1 MSNTLASGWTPVSN
15 EATMLETWEN
25 EGDRYGRSN
34 TRAGS
39 PMRADAE
46 KLELWESEGGRT
58 GQGRPD
64 MFRILIV
71 DNDMRSADSLEV
83 LLNAADYSNTRV
95 AYSAL
100 GALAV
105 AAEFCPNVAL
115 LEVGLLDMDSNEL
128 AQMLRERAQLQRLR
142 LIAMTDS
149 RQHLGREDARNAGF
163 ERYLLKPLATAD
175 VVSLL
180 TIQPHSGSILQR

>member
-1 MSNTLASGWTPVSN
+1 MSNTLDPSWAPVSN
-15 EATMLETWEN
+15 QETMLEIWES
-25 EGDRYGRSN
+25 EGDHYGRSN
-34 TRAGS
+34 TRGGS

-46 KLELWESEGGRT
+46 NLELWESEGGRT
-58 GQGRPD
+58 GLGHPD

-71 DNDMRSADSLEV
+71 DNDLRSAVSLEE

-95 AYSAL
+95 AYSAR

-128 AQMLRERAQLQRLR
+128 AQMQPERAQLHRLR

-149 RQHLGREDARNAGF
+149 RQHQGREDARNAGF

-175 VVSLL
+175 VVNILA
-180 TIQPHSGSILQR
+180 IQPHSASILQR